1 MLQINEEL
9 KKLVIKR
16 LEVMPS
22 NIKVS
27 MGTLGTFSK
36 EDLIKNVEDDTNLGK
51 FVVKMQIEYLKSMSK
66 GL

>member
-1 MLQINEEL
+1 MSQINEEL

-22 NIKVS
+22 NVKVS

>member
-16 LEVMPS
+16 LEVMQS